1 MPDTDP
7 RLAIKQVVSAP
18 GFWNQP
24 KEQQVQAIGQI
35 YPKIASAP
43 QDVQDR
49 ILAQGRVAFGGGNPP
64 PPPGARTGGGVGGG
78 GITPMSG
85 GGRGVTIQQSI
96 EGRSDTGE
104 FDPVG
109 KTWSALTK
117 PLAEGIRQPI
127 EKAAGA
133 VTGAIPK
140 LLHAPAGVSD
150 FSAGLGEGLADA
162 GINLTSPA
170 NLALM
175 VGTVFIPEGAL
186 AESSPKAAKLI
197 KAVKTAMRYG
207 FKTSMGF
214 NALKQVPG
222 FMEAMDKND
231 YKGMGKAVSNALAD
245 LYLIKQTK
253 GGKGAKVEPG
263 ESAPPPP
270 PEMSAE
276 AAPTP
281 APEPLPV
288 NNNPRNLQYTAQKV
302 PGVPAGTKIIPRGAV
317 AGKGFLV
324 EVVGADGKTTQ
335 KILPGNDT
343 IENMARKGWIRL
355 TPMVGAVEQFH
366 NPAYPPAGP
375 VEEVGARS
383 PLLQDK
389 TVAAKPSENLPATV
403 QRSTHPPG
411 PTPFASPEQVAAAE
425 HANPATEQAAREAAY
440 MEEPSP
446 AQPKAKPKTR
456 APKAAKPK
464 AVTPQPEPPPP
475 PSGPAEVQHVGPE
488 LKASLQDLIDNHINP
503 TKSVHS
509 LGTGNAVRSPWENVT
524 VELLDAG
531 RQPIATKTMPGG
543 DFTSDSIG
551 SWAAGTKGAVALR
564 ISEPGRPAEGKITRF
579 LPQAKPP
586 GPPEQVR

>member
-7 RLAIKQVVSAP
+7 RLAIKRKGLAIKQVVSAP

-35 YPKIASAP
+35 YPKITSAP

-49 ILAQGRVAFGGGNPP
+49 FLAQGRVAFGGGNPP

-78 GITPMSG
+78 GTTPMSG
-85 GGRGVTIQQSI
+85 GGRGVTTQQSI

-109 KTWSALTK
+109 KIWSALTK

-214 NALKQVPG
+214 NALEQVPG

-253 GGKGAKVEPG
+253 GGKGAKVEAG

-270 PEMSAE
+270 PEMPAE
-276 AAPTP
+276 AAPTS
-281 APEPLPV
+281 APVPETLPV

-355 TPMVGAVEQFH
+355 TPMVGAGEQFH

-403 QRSTHPPG
+403 Q
-411 PTPFASPEQVAAAE
+411 
-425 HANPATEQAAREAAY
+425 NPQ
-440 MEEPSP
+440 S
-446 AQPKAKPKTR
+446 
-456 APKAAKPK
+456 
-464 AVTPQPEPPPP
+464 EPPPP

-509 LGTGNAVRSPWENVT
+509 LGTGNAVRSPWKNVT

-579 LPQAKPP
+579 LPQSKPP
-586 GPPEQVR
+586 GPPAGPQ

>member
-1 MPDTDP
+1 
-7 RLAIKQVVSAP
+7 
-18 GFWNQP
+18 
-24 KEQQVQAIGQI
+24 
-35 YPKIASAP
+35 
-43 QDVQDR
+43 
-49 ILAQGRVAFGGGNPP
+49 
-64 PPPGARTGGGVGGG
+64 
-78 GITPMSG
+78 
-85 GGRGVTIQQSI
+85 
-96 EGRSDTGE
+96 
-104 FDPVG
+104 
-109 KTWSALTK
+109 
-117 PLAEGIRQPI
+117 
-127 EKAAGA
+127 
-133 VTGAIPK
+133 
-140 LLHAPAGVSD
+140 
-150 FSAGLGEGLADA
+150 
-162 GINLTSPA
+162 
-170 NLALM
+170 
-175 VGTVFIPEGAL
+175 
-186 AESSPKAAKLI
+186 
-197 KAVKTAMRYG
+197 
-207 FKTSMGF
+207 MGF
-214 NALKQVPG
+214 NALEQVPG

-253 GGKGAKVEPG
+253 GGKGAKVEAG

-270 PEMSAE
+270 PEMPAE
-276 AAPTP
+276 AAPTS
-281 APEPLPV
+281 APVPETLPV

-355 TPMVGAVEQFH
+355 TPMVGAGEQFH

-403 QRSTHPPG
+403 Q
-411 PTPFASPEQVAAAE
+411 
-425 HANPATEQAAREAAY
+425 NPQ
-440 MEEPSP
+440 S
-446 AQPKAKPKTR
+446 
-456 APKAAKPK
+456 
-464 AVTPQPEPPPP
+464 EPPPP
-475 PSGPAEVQHVGPE
+475 PSGPAKVQHVGPE

-509 LGTGNAVRSPWENVT
+509 LGTGNAVRSPWKNVT

-579 LPQAKPP
+579 LPQSKPP
-586 GPPEQVR
+586 GPPAGPQ